1 MVVICDICGKHFED
15 RGQKFK
21 PINQMKQHKKNC
33 FRIFKKKQRIFIK
46 NFSIN
51 ASDIEINRV
60 YMFLQNQEQYLQEN
74 IPIINNDNQFKNLS
88 PISKSEDILSN
99 VDTDSD
105 RPPSNTSVR
114 SFNSV
119 STSSELDS
127 WDYEN
132 IQYFL
137 DNKNRVYDEYDNKI
151 GTRIKDEFSEEFKI
165 EYN

>member
-60 YMFLQNQEQYLQEN
+60 YMFLQNKEQYLQQAEQY
-74 IPIINNDNQFKNLS
+74 IPS
-88 PISKSEDILSN
+88 PISKSEEIIHN
-99 VDTDSD
+99 VDKDSD
-105 RPPSNTSVR
+105 RTASNTNVR
-114 SFNSV
+114 RYNSV
-119 STSSELDS
+119 
-127 WDYEN
+127 
-132 IQYFL
+132 
-137 DNKNRVYDEYDNKI
+137 
-151 GTRIKDEFSEEFKI
+151 
-165 EYN
+165 

>member
-60 YMFLQNQEQYLQEN
+60 YMFLQNQEQYLQQAEQS
-74 IPIINNDNQFKNLS
+74 IPS
-88 PISKSEDILSN
+88 PISKSEEILSN

-105 RPPSNTSVR
+105 RPASNTSVR

-151 GTRIKDEFSEEFKI
+151 GNRIKDEFSEEFKI